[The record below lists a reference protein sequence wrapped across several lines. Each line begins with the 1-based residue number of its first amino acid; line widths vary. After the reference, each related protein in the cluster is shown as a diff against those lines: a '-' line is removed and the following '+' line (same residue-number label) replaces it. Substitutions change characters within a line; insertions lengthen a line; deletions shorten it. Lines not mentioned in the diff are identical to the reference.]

1 MSAWE
6 LITKA
11 FKYCFDA
18 FLAHPVVTIIDL
30 LLVSYVLFVLMKLFR
45 HTRALS
51 LVKGLIALVV
61 LLEISSLIGLRVTN
75 YLLSTTLQIGI
86 IAVIII
92 FQPEIRRAL
101 DQIGNK
107 ILGFDFVPAANK
119 GTKDE
124 ILADAVC
131 EAVEIMSSKKIGA
144 IIVLERSTKL
154 DDVVQT
160 GTVVDAKLNPSMLLS
175 IFYPGSAMHDGSVI
189 IRDGRVH
196 AAGCF
201 LPLTV
206 NNDISKELGTRHRA
220 ALGLSEQADSFVI
233 VVSEETGTISTAE
246 NGNLIR
252 GYRKGELKQAITE
265 RFAKETN
272 TPSHRLFG
280 KGGK

>member
-1 MSAWE
+1 MNLWE
-6 LITKA
+6 LLSKA
-11 FKYCFDA
+11 FQYCFAA
-18 FLAHPVVTIIDL
+18 FLARPVMTVIDL
-30 LLVSYVLFVLMKLFR
+30 LLVSYVLFVIMKLFR

-51 LVKGLIALVV
+51 LVKGLVALIV
-61 LLEISSLIGLRVTN
+61 LLEISSIIGLRVTN

-101 DQIGNK
+101 DQIGST
-107 ILGFDFVPAANK
+107 ILGFDFVQSTAKN
-119 GTKDE
+119 TKHE
-124 ILADAVC
+124 EMADAVC

-144 IIVLERSTKL
+144 IIVLERATKL
-154 DDVVQT
+154 ADVVQT

-189 IRDGRVH
+189 VRNGRVH

-220 ALGLSEQADSFVI
+220 ALGLSEQSDAFVI

-246 NGNLIR
+246 DGNLIR

-265 RFAKETN
+265 RFAKETH
-272 TPSHRLFG
+272 TSSHRFFG